1 MVLLSEPILVSAVD
15 HILSVSC
22 KKQVVWCYT
31 RRLVALMTNLIAIWY
46 WPNEKLIRNNVSLS
60 LDSAFNGYAAISAI
74 LLVAVPYQTAAII
87 KIDVA

>member
-1 MVLLSEPILVSAVD
+1 
-15 HILSVSC
+15 
-22 KKQVVWCYT
+22 
-31 RRLVALMTNLIAIWY
+31 MTNLIAIWY